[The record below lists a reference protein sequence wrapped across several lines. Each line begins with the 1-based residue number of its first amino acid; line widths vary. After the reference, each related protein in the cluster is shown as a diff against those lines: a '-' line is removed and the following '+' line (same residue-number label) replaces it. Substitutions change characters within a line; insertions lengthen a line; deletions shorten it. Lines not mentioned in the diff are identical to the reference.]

1 MSAAEIIEQIKALP
15 REERAEVVE
24 FVREMEHVTGA
35 DGPQYAD
42 EVAFNAASD
51 RVFEKHDKLF
61 RKLAE

>member
-1 MSAAEIIEQIKALP
+1 MLSLDTISTVKALP

-42 EVAFNAASD
+42 DIAFNAASD